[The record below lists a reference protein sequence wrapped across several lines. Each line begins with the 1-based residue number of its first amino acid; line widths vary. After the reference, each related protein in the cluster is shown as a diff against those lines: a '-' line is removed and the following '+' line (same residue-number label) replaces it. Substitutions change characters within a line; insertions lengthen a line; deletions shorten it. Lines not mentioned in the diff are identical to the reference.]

1 MVTDATAAPESSP
14 RPTLEIDH
22 DVDPVARVEA
32 TVTAYLTETD
42 IPWEAGARPGE
53 FVLTLPGERK
63 LRVVTSLLVGP
74 VHTSVSAFVIRNPD
88 ENHAGVYRWL
98 LRRNLRMPLLAYAVD
113 ASGDVWVRGQV
124 PTGAVDAA
132 LVDQVLGIVL
142 EAADA
147 SFNELL
153 VLGFL
158 TSMKREWAWRVSR
171 GESLANLEAFRSLLE
186 GSELEDEAAEAVPA
200 MSERDED
207 HPSGQLGP
215 TG

>member
-1 MVTDATAAPESSP
+1 MVTDATPNPELTSEPEPESSTEALVE
-14 RPTLEIDH
+14 R
-22 DVDPVARVEA
+22 AEA
-32 TVTAYLTETD
+32 TVTAYLTDAE
-42 IPWEAGARPGE
+42 IPWESGARPGE

-200 MSERDED
+200 MGERDED